1 MLKDPSRSLQI
12 PFSESFLYRFFFVL
26 RSFLDDLYRI
36 AHRGYEPTD
45 DDIVRARLR
54 TVGVQEFRF
63 MVEIGTHLD
72 LDTWMCVIDC
82 YTAGGEAGR
91 EWIFYDVGGSR
102 SHVSTVT
109 WLYVCSFV

>member
-1 MLKDPSRSLQI
+1 MSDKIHSI
-12 PFSESFLYRFFFVL
+12 PFPETFLVL

-45 DDIVRARLR
+45 EDVVRARLR
-54 TVGVQEFRF
+54 TVGVQEYRF
-63 MVEIGTHLD
+63 LLETGAYFY
-72 LDTWMCVIDC
+72 LDTFEGHGCVIDC
-82 YTAGGEAGR
+82 YTKGGEAGR

-109 WLYVCSFV
+109 WMCVCAFV